1 MTKQIFLVSII
12 FLQACSSIEQNRVA
26 PGYTEAFNAVKVAI
40 FGSDQKIDRN
50 IIQNIPY
57 ASMLVKIGRGP
68 EALMIL
74 ESINNN
80 KYTWVSADGIYL
92 VIEDGLI
99 VKSYGLNNNLK
110 SKIQPHDSL
119 STAKEDLEYI
129 TYYSFAQPTLNNLK
143 VNTKFFRKRSSLHKL
158 AFGEMKLR
166 LVEEVITS
174 DDIAWREKNLYWLDE
189 NNYVWKSTQSI
200 SPKLPPISYEVTKK
214 PL

>member
-1 MTKQIFLVSII
+1 MSKQIFLASII

-80 KYTWVSADGIYL
+80 KYTLMKVTSFLILLFPFYL
-92 VIEDGLI
+92 
-99 VKSYGLNNNLK
+99 SY
-110 SKIQPHDSL
+110 
-119 STAKEDLEYI
+119 
-129 TYYSFAQPTLNNLK
+129 
-143 VNTKFFRKRSSLHKL
+143 
-158 AFGEMKLR
+158 
-166 LVEEVITS
+166 
-174 DDIAWREKNLYWLDE
+174 
-189 NNYVWKSTQSI
+189 
-200 SPKLPPISYEVTKK
+200 
-214 PL
+214 